1 MSRTTVALLAMAA
14 TVIGA
19 CGVGPERAE
28 TSSDTVREEPLDS
41 ASEGTATGAEGAP
54 TTTGAAADPPRQE
67 VGGAQGE
74 VLASAEAELAE
85 SPGAATVIPVRLD
98 IVSMERLPGELLEA
112 RFTITNVGDGPEFSP
127 FASFTRGTG
136 YDVSGA
142 AILDLQGG
150 FRYEVLED
158 SGGNCLCSVIPIPTR
173 LASGGSATYYARFG
187 APPEGTSEVDFELPG
202 FPPVAVPL

>member
-28 TSSDTVREEPLDS
+28 TSSDTVQEEPPD
-41 ASEGTATGAEGAP
+41 AAPGGTATGAGGAP

-142 AILDLQGG
+142 AILDL
-150 FRYEVLED
+150 
-158 SGGNCLCSVIPIPTR
+158 
-173 LASGGSATYYARFG
+173 
-187 APPEGTSEVDFELPG
+187 
-202 FPPVAVPL
+202 

>member
-1 MSRTTVALLAMAA
+1 VNATGRRIGRYPIEGLIGTGGFA
-14 TVIGA
+14 TVYRA
-19 CGVGPERAE
+19 RDER
-28 TSSDTVREEPLDS
+28 LDDVV
-41 ASEGTATGAEGAP
+41 AIK
-54 TTTGAAADPPRQE
+54 
-67 VGGAQGE
+67 
-74 VLASAEAELAE
+74 VLAENHS
-85 SPGAATVIPVRLD
+85 LD
-98 IVSMERLPGELLEA
+98 PQMRER
-112 RFTITNVGDGPEFSP
+112 FITITNVGDGPEFSP